1 MNTLGKVR
9 PEHVKNVA
17 RELIEL
23 YPDKFTTDFQTNK
36 KVVESLA
43 QVPSTKLRNRI
54 AGYITRLVA
63 IAQTSEAEE
72 GEEGETVEEES
83 SEEEKE

>member
-23 YPDKFTTDFQTNK
+23 YPGKFTTDFQTNK

-43 QVPSTKLRNRI
+43 QIPSTKLRNRI
-54 AGYITRLVA
+54 AGYITRLIA
-63 IAQTSEAEE
+63 IAQTSEVEE
-72 GEEGETVEEES
+72 GEEGETAEEES